1 MPRAFLKDN
10 RLRVPILV
18 GWASAF
24 GGSLQSPAISYYYL
38 ELGLDAVDI
47 GDVGL
52 VVTFGS
58 LLLGPL
64 YGWLLDKWDAYLTIA
79 LTLGPC
85 GIGCLLRGIA
95 HSMAMIYASA
105 LAMAFGGINFDAM
118 VLAYVAHT
126 QSVESRALVISAY
139 LFQYKTLSLVGKSLY
154 PVWDRCM
161 RGLGVEDDML
171 RYRLVMVTCTAPCLL
186 GFGAVMAQW
195 VGSGCKA
202 PSTDPMDTGKYTP
215 LGTEDPDRPA
225 HPRPP
230 SPATPPSGA
239 SGLAP
244 PVVSVRAFCC
254 VAAIL
259 VSQSMANTMINV
271 LWPLYIKQHFA
282 WRDVEYSYLLFV
294 SSLLAALSIALQP
307 SITSAVG
314 LYRSPIIALA
324 ASALCFSITFTLQD
338 ASPAAMSG
346 HVVGA
351 VVCVVTTAFLKPSL
365 AAIASLYMPVTQ
377 QGRSFGVMASLEG
390 IGGILTN
397 LVATRLYQQSLTRN
411 SLGAGGA
418 LPFYLLTVLLL
429 LGALLLLYVSQLW
442 PGGARSPV
450 HDHVDLEMVPVPALG
465 LGVCSGEEAGPDGHK
480 GLKPLMKAPLRWS
493 SQADDGIVAAVA
505 DTGVVPDH
513 VQKGP

>member
-1 MPRAFLKDN
+1 M
-10 RLRVPILV
+10 VT
-18 GWASAF
+18 
-24 GGSLQSPAISYYYL
+24 
-38 ELGLDAVDI
+38 LGL
-47 GDVGL
+47 
-52 VVTFGS
+52 

-79 LTLGPC
+79 LTLGLC

-95 HSMAMIYASA
+95 ASMAMIYASA
-105 LAMAFGGINFDAM
+105 LALAFGGINFEAM
-118 VLAYVAHT
+118 TLAYIACI
-126 QSVESRALVISAY
+126 QSAESRALVISAY

-202 PSTDPMDTGKYTP
+202 PSADPTDVRRDSEAYARLEP
-215 LGTEDPDRPA
+215 ESADRPA

-230 SPATPPSGA
+230 SPAAPPSGASGLAPPGA

-254 VAAIL
+254 VAVIL
-259 VSQSMANTMINV
+259 VSQSMAYTMINV

-377 QGRSFGVMASLEG
+377 QGRSFGAMASLEG

-429 LGALLLLYVSQLW
+429 LGALLLLYVSQRW

-480 GLKPLMKAPLRWS
+480 GLKPRARLPSR
-493 SQADDGIVAAVA
+493 Q
-505 DTGVVPDH
+505 
-513 VQKGP
+513 